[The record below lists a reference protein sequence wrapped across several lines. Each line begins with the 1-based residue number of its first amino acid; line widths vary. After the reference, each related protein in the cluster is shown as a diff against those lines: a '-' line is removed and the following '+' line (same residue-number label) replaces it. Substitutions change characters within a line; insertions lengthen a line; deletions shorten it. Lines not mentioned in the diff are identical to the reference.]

1 MPAGRDAIPLGI
13 SGLRNR
19 EQTYFRSRKGRA
31 DQQAEEPAGR
41 KQPDPG
47 TGIRDQYEAVRRIQ
61 EIQAGFGH
69 PLRRTEP
76 RNRQAAG
83 QQKADLPVE
92 HVPRPALLFFGHVRR
107 GEPDTP
113 LHPIVRTPARPAS
126 RLLRGQQPLFPALR
140 HAEQPAQP
148 PARNEYL
155 PGLADDGFRP
165 RIVPVQDTP
174 ELQTYGK
181 RQDGRS
187 QGDPRRVAGRGR
199 QGHAALRGDGLCLRL
214 FLPAEQRPGGWK
226 EIFHALRDRRCEE
239 CGEGERLV
247 PHAGSDVLRPGRPF
261 TGFQVHAGGHRRCGI
276 QQRAVPHDP
285 DVEVL
290 FDHQLDLPGQGGQV
304 QIQVA
309 ALPDPDQRPVAVP
322 RAAVHLRLS
331 ADTQAVPHQGGAVA
345 DERAP
350 DAAQRRTA

>member
-1 MPAGRDAIPLGI
+1 MKLRNSIRPDKVTPAALRLAGISVVPAGRDAILSEYLDYVI
-13 SGLRNR
+13 
-19 EQTYFRSRKGRA
+19 EKQTYFRSRKGRE
-31 DQQAEEPAGR
+31 DQQAKEPAGR

-47 TGIRDQYEAVRRIQ
+47 TGVRDQYEAVRRIQ

-126 RLLRGQQPLFPALR
+126 RLLRGQQPLFPALC

-165 RIVPVQDTP
+165 GIVPVQDTP
-174 ELQTYGK
+174 ELQTHGK

-214 FLPAEQRPGGWK
+214 FLPAEQRPGGGK
-226 EIFHALRDRRCEE
+226 EIFHALGDRRCEE
-239 CGEGERLV
+239 RGEGKRLV
-247 PHAGSDVLRPGRPF
+247 PHAGSDVLRPGRSF
-261 TGFQVHAGGHRRCGI
+261 AGFQY
-276 QQRAVPHDP
+276 
-285 DVEVL
+285 
-290 FDHQLDLPGQGGQV
+290 
-304 QIQVA
+304 
-309 ALPDPDQRPVAVP
+309 
-322 RAAVHLRLS
+322 
-331 ADTQAVPHQGGAVA
+331 TQAAIEDAVFSNV
-345 DERAP
+345 
-350 DAAQRRTA
+350 QFRTTQMSKFYSIINSIYQAKEAKSKSSCSTT